1 MVNNKRILA
10 LEMDNE
16 LFEQLDDYVR
26 SKGLSKKQYVA
37 EVIKTD
43 LEERLRQEQKINDI
57 KNFGSKNWEREEV
70 ENAIEDFI
78 KQNGRTPGQKEFRNE
93 NGLPSYG
100 AAARVLECSPSQYAN
115 QKMLEMFNM
124 EQGEEMSGQ
133 MMMGI

>member
-43 LEERLRQEQKINDI
+43 LAERLRQEQKINDI
-57 KNFGSKNWEREEV
+57 KNSGSKNWEREEV

-100 AAARVLECSPSQYAN
+100 AAARALECSPSQYAN